1 MADAKIKTSKIALFI
16 DTGDSKSSPIWSR
29 VRKQSEL
36 QLKYDGSTEEDNWVD
51 QDTPSTSLEKYAV
64 SADGEMTCY
73 KGDPLFEYLDNLR
86 QKRATGTDAETK
98 ALVVY
103 LYDETAGKYAAELN
117 ECTIQFSQFG
127 GEGGGGSASLSYTI
141 TFNGDPT
148 LGTVT
153 VSDGAPTFT
162 AASATE

>member
-1 MADAKIKTSKIALFI
+1 MANEKIKTSKIALFI

-64 SADGEMTCY
+64 SVDGEMTCY

-162 AASATE
+162 AASATK

>member
-1 MADAKIKTSKIALFI
+1 
-16 DTGDSKSSPIWSR
+16 
-29 VRKQSEL
+29 
-36 QLKYDGSTEEDNWVD
+36 
-51 QDTPSTSLEKYAV
+51 
-64 SADGEMTCY
+64 MTCY

-86 QKRATGTDAETK
+86 QNRATGTDAETK

-103 LYDETAGKYAAELN
+103 LYDETSGKYAAEQN
-117 ECTIQFSQFG
+117 DCTIQFSQFG

-153 VSDGAPTFT
+153 VSDGVPTFT
-162 AASATE
+162 AASTTE